1 MAGLFVGLAAV
12 AGWVALK
19 PSVARAQ
26 VRIPS
31 AMVADEE
38 QVSRVL
44 QKGQQLERERRWGE
58 ALSHYEDAVK
68 SHPERR
74 DFHDRLTLS
83 KAHFDVTRRYA
94 DRSFTHTVD
103 KLRAADALELYS
115 EVLTK
120 IHTHYVQ
127 PPNWH
132 DLVRR
137 GTFMLEVALT
147 EPLFLEKHLAGV
159 SAAKINRCRD
169 TLRDMTDKREIQN
182 RHEARDSVVAASQF
196 AVSELGLPAEAVVL
210 EYMCG
215 ATSSLDEYSS
225 FLTGDQLDDVFSQ
238 IEGNF
243 VGLGIEL
250 KAENQALLIVNVIAS
265 SPADKGGLRRGERI
279 VAVDGQTT
287 TDISTD
293 AAADLLKGLEGSTV
307 TVEVHDAQGAARSVR
322 MLRERVEVPSVEDV
336 KIADASYGI
345 GYLKLSSFQKTTSRD
360 VDAALWKLH
369 KLGMKSL
376 IVDVRGN
383 PGGLLTAAVEVA
395 DKFVPQGI
403 IVSTKGRNTSEDFE
417 YKAHSVGTWRVPL
430 VVLIDGDS
438 ASASEI
444 FAGAIRDHRRGQI
457 VGQNSYGK
465 GSVQGIFPLTTTNA
479 GVRLTTAKFYS
490 PNGQAISKVGVAP
503 DIRVPLDPKP
513 HLVAKPAGE
522 TIAATPPPAD
532 TVLNE
537 GLKHARHQLSQRQP

>member
-1 MAGLFVGLAAV
+1 MIGLAAL
-12 AGWVALK
+12 AGWVALS
-19 PSVARAQ
+19 PPLARAQ

-31 AMVADEE
+31 SAVADEE

-58 ALSHYEDAVK
+58 ALAHYEDAVK

-83 KAHFDVTRRYA
+83 KAHFDVARRYS
-94 DRSFTHTVD
+94 DGSFRHTVE
-103 KLRAADALELYS
+103 KLREADALELYS

-147 EPLFLEKHLAGV
+147 EPTFLEKHLPGV
-159 SAAKINRCRD
+159 SAAKINLCRD
-169 TLRDMTDKREIQN
+169 QLRDMTDTRETAS
-182 RHEARDSVVAASQF
+182 RYEARDSVIAATRF
-196 AVSELGLPAEAVVL
+196 AVGELGLPAEAVIL
-210 EYMCG
+210 EYTCG

-225 FLTGDQLDDVFSQ
+225 FLTGDQLDEVFSQ

-250 KAENQALLIVNVIAS
+250 KSENQALLIVNVIAG

-279 VAVDGQTT
+279 VAVDGQAT
-287 TDISTD
+287 TDITTD
-293 AAADLLKGLEGSTV
+293 AAADLLKGTEGSTV
-307 TVEVHDAQGAARSVR
+307 SVEVLDAQDAARTVR
-322 MLRERVEVPSVEDV
+322 LLRERVEVPSVEDV
-336 KIADASYGI
+336 KLADPSYGI

-395 DKFVPQGI
+395 DKFVSQGT
-403 IVSTKGRNTSEDFE
+403 IVSTKGRNPSEDFDH
-417 YKAHSVGTWRVPL
+417 KAHSVGTWRVPL

-444 FAGAIRDHRRGQI
+444 FAGAIRDHRRGKI
-457 VGQNSYGK
+457 VGQKSYGK
-465 GSVQGIFPLTTTNA
+465 GSVQGIFPLATTNA
-479 GVRLTTAKFYS
+479 GVRLTTAKFFS
-490 PNGQAISKVGVAP
+490 PSGHAISKVGVAP

-522 TIAATPPPAD
+522 TVAHIKNTPPTD

-537 GLKHARHQLSQRQP
+537 GLKHARNQLSQRQP